1 VSRAVDILKVPG
13 RIVTGAASAGPIP
26 AAAAAGAP
34 AAAPAS
40 APASAGVPSAAAL
53 DALSPLA
60 AGAANPAGLA
70 EQQQEGSALAA
81 PDNSLAGAAHG
92 SQTAGQPAKR
102 PADPSENPHYYVW
115 SDRMSRA
122 RVYAD
127 VNTKRPRE
135 YWDYESLSINW
146 GCVALTDAA
155 GSRVQGQGQ
164 QVAVRRGSSG
174 SGTSG
179 NGSSGTGGPD
189 DRNTC

>member
-1 VSRAVDILKVPG
+1 VDILKVPG
-13 RIVTGAASAGPIP
+13 RIVTGASASAGPAAAAP
-26 AAAAAGAP
+26 AAAF

-40 APASAGVPSAAAL
+40 GVQSAAAL

-70 EQQQEGSALAA
+70 EQQQQQEGSALAA
-81 PDNSLAGAAHG
+81 PDNSSAP
-92 SQTAGQPAKR
+92 TAGQSAKR

-146 GCVALTDAA
+146 GCVAVTRTA
-155 GSRVQGQGQ
+155 SRRT
-164 QVAVRRGSSG
+164 AR
-174 SGTSG
+174 
-179 NGSSGTGGPD
+179 
-189 DRNTC
+189 